1 VSERHRA
8 IIAWAAALGIA
19 IGADPAPASDAETLL
34 READQ
39 KVAARELDEA
49 IRLYKKAIQAS
60 PDGCAPCQLALSKA
74 YHANGSPKNAV
85 ASAEAAIALLEK
97 PQELAAA
104 WNQKAMVQLAAAEK
118 SPEKLRA
125 AEVSF
130 REALKLDDRP
140 VIRFNLGV
148 ALLRQGRDAD
158 GIAELERFAAAEP
171 SSPRAKTARDYIENP
186 RRAREPML
194 PSLELRTL
202 SGELLTDESLQGK
215 VVLLDFW
222 ATWCAPCRAS
232 VPSLRALVERSA
244 GQPLVVISVSVDQD
258 EAALKSFLE
267 EYGMTWSQ
275 VWDRERAH
283 VADLGVSGYPTYIL
297 ADHEGVIVFRHAGWG
312 DAAERAVESEL
323 RRAVGRA
330 KRAAKP

>member
-1 VSERHRA
+1 MAER
-8 IIAWAAALGIA
+8 
-19 IGADPAPASDAETLL
+19 
-34 READQ
+34 Q
-39 KVAARELDEA
+39 LDEA

-60 PDGCAPCQLALSKA
+60 PDGCAPCQISLSKA
-74 YHANGSPKNAV
+74 YHASGSAKNAV
-85 ASAEAAIALLEK
+85 ASAEAAIALLRK
-97 PQELAAA
+97 PSELAAA

-125 AEVSF
+125 AEASF
-130 REALKLDDRP
+130 REALSLDDRP

-171 SSPRAKTARDYIENP
+171 DSPRAKTARDYIENP

-202 SGELLTDESLQGK
+202 AGELLTDETLQGK

-232 VPSLRALVERSA
+232 VPSLRALVGRST
-244 GQPLVVISVSVDQD
+244 GQPLVVISLSVDQD
-258 EAALKSFLE
+258 EKALRSFLAE
-267 EYGMTWSQ
+267 NGMSWNQ
-275 VWDRERAH
+275 VWDRERLH
-283 VADLGVSGYPTYIL
+283 VTDLGVTGYPTYIL
-297 ADHEGVIVFRHAGWG
+297 ADHEGVIVFRHSGWG
-312 DAAERAVESEL
+312 EAAERAVESEL
-323 RRAVGRA
+323 RRAISRA
-330 KRAAKP
+330 KRASRP